1 MDIER
6 LLIIAPNSFTIGGFY
21 AEYIIS
27 RWQIAVSNASF
38 VLHVGPIFIYA
49 IEFVCIL
56 HVFRSAEF
64 EGAVFDSE
72 YGLCMLEFHIW
83 AVADIVVDGPSSRG
97 SFTHYE
103 QFCKANLGCFNSVR

>member
-49 IEFVCIL
+49 IELVGIL
-56 HVFRSAEF
+56 HVLRSAEF
-64 EGAVFDSE
+64 EGAVFDRE